1 MGPSISWGSVRVT
14 WRTLMACVEFVRA
27 YRTILTHA
35 RKERLM
41 QINEL
46 ALGVAESRS
55 RLADVRRNESAHR
68 GGWALGSIGRPFAR
82 RVS

>member
-1 MGPSISWGSVRVT
+1 
-14 WRTLMACVEFVRA
+14 
-27 YRTILTHA
+27 
-35 RKERLM
+35 M